1 MKIVYNIIKSLRPH
15 FFSLREVQDNVS
27 LDIRLPIK
35 WKYEDLPK
43 SNEEI
48 PFAIKV
54 QDKKT
59 ENTLVSLIAPATVEG
74 YEMVFNYAKTV
85 IATNVEEEEKLKL
98 FNEKMGELKELFLNS
113 PLEKLKDISFKESE
127 KNELS
132 DTPGEGKITLG
143 DGEGPGADGEG

>member
-1 MKIVYNIIKSLRPH
+1 MKIVYNIIKSLKPH
-15 FFSLREVQDNVS
+15 FWSLREIQDNVS
-27 LDIRLPIK
+27 LDIKLPVK
-35 WKYEDLPK
+35 WKYEGMTK

-59 ENTLVSLIAPATVEG
+59 EHTLVSLISPATVEG

-98 FNEKMGELKELFLNS
+98 FNEKMGELKELFMTS
-113 PLEKLKDISFKESE
+113 PLEKLKDISFKETE
-127 KNELS
+127 DELP
-132 DTPGEGKITLG
+132 DTPGDGKIKLG
-143 DGEGPGADGEG
+143 DEKGPGADGSD